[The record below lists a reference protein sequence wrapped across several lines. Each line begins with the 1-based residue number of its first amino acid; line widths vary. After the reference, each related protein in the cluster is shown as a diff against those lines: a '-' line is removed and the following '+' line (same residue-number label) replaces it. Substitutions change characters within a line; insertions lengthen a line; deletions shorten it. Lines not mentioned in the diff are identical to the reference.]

1 VVGITS
7 TGPVPSPSD
16 AAGLSGTQIAQA
28 RRGAVYWCTGTQPRQ
43 IVTPHLHLRC
53 QRCTSAHAKPNG
65 RTGLTSLRSRQCT
78 SKTGRRRP
86 SPSMALRGSAQTNRH
101 AAPPP
106 AVPAPHARTYKAQRP
121 ELPHTLRSRQCTSK
135 SCRRRRSPS
144 NPPNLS
150 AKQQVR
156 RSAPQ
161 AWTGLTFSFS
171 CLLCFPCQL
180 ERLTQ
185 QAWSRQG
192 RTKCQRAPWR
202 GRRRAGELLA
212 GTDRNLEKK
221 ISTAVIRNMAKI
233 RVRRSRPTSRG
244 STCSHIRAPNSKTD
258 GQAGL
263 GRLDGV
269 DPRDSAGQAD
279 VPLDALRSV
288 VLTAANDVSPDAP
301 MHHTPDAD

>member
-1 VVGITS
+1 
-7 TGPVPSPSD
+7 
-16 AAGLSGTQIAQA
+16 
-28 RRGAVYWCTGTQPRQ
+28 
-43 IVTPHLHLRC
+43 
-53 QRCTSAHAKPNG
+53 
-65 RTGLTSLRSRQCT
+65 
-78 SKTGRRRP
+78 
-86 SPSMALRGSAQTNRH
+86 MALRGSAQTNRH

-212 GTDRNLEKK
+212 GTDLNRREEDHHRCHQKHGK
-221 ISTAVIRNMAKI
+221 DSSTTK
-233 RVRRSRPTSRG
+233 
-244 STCSHIRAPNSKTD
+244 
-258 GQAGL
+258 
-263 GRLDGV
+263 
-269 DPRDSAGQAD
+269 QAD
-279 VPLDALRSV
+279 AQRQHLQPHKSSQQQD
-288 VLTAANDVSPDAP
+288 
-301 MHHTPDAD
+301 

>member
-1 VVGITS
+1 MS
-7 TGPVPSPSD
+7 
-16 AAGLSGTQIAQA
+16 
-28 RRGAVYWCTGTQPRQ
+28 RRGRTMRQ
-43 IVTPHLHLRC
+43 
-53 QRCTSAHAKPNG
+53 
-65 RTGLTSLRSRQCT
+65 
-78 SKTGRRRP
+78 
-86 SPSMALRGSAQTNRH
+86 
-101 AAPPP
+101 
-106 AVPAPHARTYKAQRP
+106 
-121 ELPHTLRSRQCTSK
+121 
-135 SCRRRRSPS
+135 
-144 NPPNLS
+144 
-150 AKQQVR
+150 
-156 RSAPQ
+156 
-161 AWTGLTFSFS
+161 W
-171 CLLCFPCQL
+171 
-180 ERLTQ
+180 
-185 QAWSRQG
+185 
-192 RTKCQRAPWR
+192 APWR